1 MQQGGPTTV
10 LFVDDEP
17 LELELYTDF
26 FETEA
31 GITPVAAGSAEE
43 GLAALASTSV
53 DCLVSDGLLTED
65 GSSFV
70 TVATETYPDLRT
82 ILYSGSKREALPVER
97 VARYLRKGTSEAG
110 PALETLAATIREVTT
125 SSDAVAADGAGEEW
139 RVLGTYSWTPE
150 MDVGSVVV
158 RALAEQADRE
168 VREFPPLYDAVDS
181 DALSRLV
188 TGTFDRDA
196 DEAVQ
201 VQFSYDDYHLRITS
215 DGVVACRS
223 APAGR

>member
-26 FETEA
+26 FEAEA
-31 GITPVAAGSAEE
+31 DITPVAAGSAAA
-43 GLAALASTSV
+43 GLEALASTPV
-53 DCLVSDGLLTED
+53 DCLVSDGILTED
-65 GSSFV
+65 GRSFV
-70 TVATETYPDLRT
+70 TVAAETYPDLRT
-82 ILYSGSKREALPVER
+82 ILYSGSERAALPVER
-97 VARYLRKGTSEAG
+97 VARYLRKGADVS
-110 PALETLAATIREVTT
+110 LETLAATIREVTT
-125 SSDAVAADGAGEEW
+125 TSDTLATDGAGEEW

-150 MDVGSVVV
+150 TDVGSVVV
-158 RALAEQADRE
+158 QALAEQAGRE
-168 VREFPPLYDAVDS
+168 VLEFPPLYDVVDS

-223 APAGR
+223 ALASR

>member
-1 MQQGGPTTV
+1 M

-26 FETEA
+26 FEAEA
-31 GITPVAAGSAEE
+31 DITPVAAGSVAE
-43 GLAALASTSV
+43 GLEALASTSV

-70 TVATETYPDLRT
+70 TVAKEAYPDLRT
-82 ILYSGSKREALPVER
+82 ILYSGSEREALPVER
-97 VARYLRKGTSEAG
+97 VARYLRKGTREAG
-110 PALETLAATIREVTT
+110 PALETLAAAIREVTT
-125 SSDAVAADGAGEEW
+125 TSDNLATDGAGEEW
-139 RVLGTYSWTPE
+139 SVLGTYSWTPE

-158 RALAEQADRE
+158 QALAEQAGRE
-168 VREFPPLYDAVDS
+168 VLEFPPLYDVVDS

-188 TGTFDRDA
+188 TGTVDQDA
-196 DEAVQ
+196 DEAVR

-215 DGVVACRS
+215 DDVVAYRS
-223 APAGR
+223 APASQ